1 MRRRR
6 RIFKNLLLCLLLA
19 LGSVVVLDFPAYT
32 VEAMCREV
40 EREYLLAD
48 LEPLYVLRDRKEYSD
63 RSDHFTFVV
72 ARSGERYI
80 AFQYE
85 REGLQSWK
93 YYQRYIPKLGQGT
106 LCTAR
111 NGTLYVAGPL
121 GETVSAVAEVTVEQS
136 RTVRDPE
143 TGVIQ
148 PMEKA
153 PEQRTFRFQ
162 GELAGEDLVL
172 FRYREGEPH
181 FRPETT
187 PEAERNLEDLAHLW
201 YREYYKGVSGYSV
214 PHVEVPVTVTL
225 YGGQGQTLD
234 TWELSVDTYE
244 LRW

>member
-40 EREYLLAD
+40 EREYLLAN

-72 ARSGERYI
+72 ARSGEHYI

-121 GETVSAVAEVTVEQS
+121 GETVSAVAEVTVKQS

-162 GELAGEDLVL
+162 GELAEENLLL

-181 FRPETT
+181 LWPETT

-201 YREYYKGVSGYSV
+201 YREYVKGVSGHSV

-225 YGGQGQTLD
+225 YGGQGQALD

>member
-187 PEAERNLEDLAHLW
+187 PETERNLEDLAHLW

>member
-6 RIFKNLLLCLLLA
+6 RIFKNLLFCLLLA

-48 LEPLYVLRDRKEYSD
+48 LEPLYVLEDREEYSSGND
-63 RSDHFTFVV
+63 DFTFVV
-72 ARSGERYI
+72 ARSGESYI

-93 YYQRYIPKLGQGT
+93 YYQLYRPKLGQGT

-111 NGTLYVAGPL
+111 NGTLYVAGPM
-121 GETVSAVAEVTVEQS
+121 GEAVSAVAEVTVEQS
-136 RTVRDPE
+136 CTLRDPE

-153 PEQRTFRFQ
+153 PEQRTFRFH

-172 FRYREGEPH
+172 FRYREGEPQ

-201 YREYYKGVSGYSV
+201 YRQYAKGVNGYGV

-225 YGGQGQTLD
+225 YGGQGQALD